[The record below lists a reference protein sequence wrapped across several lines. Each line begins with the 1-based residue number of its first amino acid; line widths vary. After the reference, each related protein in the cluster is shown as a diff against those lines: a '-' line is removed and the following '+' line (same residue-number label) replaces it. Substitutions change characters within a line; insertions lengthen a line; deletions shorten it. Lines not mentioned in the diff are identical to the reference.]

1 LACGVTARAALP
13 AFNENFTLHSL
24 EIDTRQERS
33 LAAFLDGQDLRREP
47 FETRKVTLAS
57 LLRGIRAG
65 GEA

>member
-1 LACGVTARAALP
+1 LARWRRIG
-13 AFNENFTLHSL
+13 
-24 EIDTRQERS
+24 TRQERS

>member
-1 LACGVTARAALP
+1 MRILP
-13 AFNENFTLHSL
+13 CTVSKS
-24 EIDTRQERS
+24 TPGQERS